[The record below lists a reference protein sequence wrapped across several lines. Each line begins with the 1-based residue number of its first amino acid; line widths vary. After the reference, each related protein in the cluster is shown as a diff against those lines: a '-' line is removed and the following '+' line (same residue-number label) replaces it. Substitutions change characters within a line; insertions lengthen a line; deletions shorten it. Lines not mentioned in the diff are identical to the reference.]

1 MSICVQSIGFVT
13 AKLKKAVRSPR
24 EAREKDF
31 GVKLD
36 GVGKA
41 FCVLYGTTDKAGGL
55 SNPLSWQAHRAL
67 AEVWRARSL
76 TRGQ

>member
-41 FCVLYGTTDKAGGL
+41 FCVLYGTTDKAEDY
-55 SNPLSWQAHRAL
+55 RT
-67 AEVWRARSL
+67 RSL
-76 TRGQ
+76 GKHTARLPRCGGPAV